1 MSQLAH
7 KFFFDWIFIAFIFRD
22 FLDIVGVSFFWA
34 TWPWRGP
41 GPSWFYFFLIERLCK
56 YSIKDINIQC
66 YQRIINMM
74 WGEIILD
81 ILPNGGGVGV
91 LALLI
96 FEVSGNADFE
106 FANDELSKAKCVDR
120 KDRAVRDPRRFVNDS
135 EFGLLIHGSS
145 FLLTVPIW
153 ASILK
158 HIHEIRLN
166 RN

>member
-1 MSQLAH
+1 
-7 KFFFDWIFIAFIFRD
+7 
-22 FLDIVGVSFFWA
+22 
-34 TWPWRGP
+34 
-41 GPSWFYFFLIERLCK
+41 
-56 YSIKDINIQC
+56 
-66 YQRIINMM
+66 MM

-120 KDRAVRDPRRFVNDS
+120 KDRAVRDPRRFVNDP

-145 FLLTVPIW
+145 FLLTMPIW

-158 HIHEIRLN
+158 YVHKMKWN
-166 RN
+166 RNQCVMTFIIPTTDNKSRFQDFHDVLPILKSFGIRISVVIYWETWKLGIIPISIRSLIAVINQNRIFRFA